1 MTVPILRGYQQRV
14 EEAIFSAWDAGL
26 LRPAIS
32 AATGGGK
39 SVIFGSVA
47 RRHLHHHRDAG
58 PVVLLA
64 HRRELIT
71 QAAGHFSRANPDLR
85 VATVIGSPGPENSTR
100 RAKALSTWRRA
111 DVLVSTVQTLAS
123 RSTMAAFPD
132 PSLIICDE
140 AHHFAADM
148 FKRVLTSL
156 GAFSG
161 TRTLGVTATPFREDH
176 RDFSDIF
183 EAIVASID
191 ISWLITHADDGAGGE
206 RECAP
211 GQGYLVP
218 PELRHL
224 IVDGLDL
231 SSVPTSMRSG
241 AVDFREA
248 ELAQAMQDS
257 GAFDIV
263 AEAVVTELAGIRSAI
278 FAPTVASSRYL
289 TERIN
294 ALGGSCGH
302 VDGTMSTPDRDRV
315 IGDFRN
321 NKITYLSNVGIIGEG
336 FDIPEIGAVVL
347 ARPTKS
353 RIFFRQAI
361 GRALRPAPGKTKA
374 IVLDVAGASDGHT
387 LVGIESLTDHE
398 VLQAQSGESL
408 VDLLDRSA
416 RARQGRLD
424 RITAHA
430 DHARGVQDRAERNV
444 EQIRLTAEGLIKKLP
459 GLDEFAQRAEPLLP
473 QVFDHTTA
481 AIDRGAA
488 ASREQS
494 LDELSATESYL
505 AEEVAAARQVLG
517 RLEELKDGMRD
528 ALSALREEPEGEVAR
543 AMVTGYVGTV
553 RGELFG
559 EGEEHYA
566 PPAPGEVQGLKVRGG
581 PRSKRPSHPAR
592 YGWAFRSGAGHLWL
606 PVHSGTNSGN
616 GESLFRATKAEV
628 AALLVAVRTPGGWL
642 PVSQI
647 AKTGAVNELSGELR
661 SEDDAYRLIVT
672 KAAEASGAV
681 NLIDPNASWRRKE
694 SAPGAPARAHARR
707 IDPHHEIPDDAT
719 AGYVADVI
727 TVGQFGTNVDGLGA
741 WVVSQVKPQ
750 IRWDHPEQL
759 AAPKR
764 DVQIRI
770 G

>member
-1 MTVPILRGYQQRV
+1 MTAPVLRLYQQRTV
-14 EEAIFSAWDAGL
+14 EAIFNAWDGGMV
-26 LRPAIS
+26 RFAIS
-32 AATGGGK
+32 AATGAGK
-39 SVIFGSVA
+39 SVVFGEVA
-47 RRHLHHHRDAG
+47 RRHLSHHRGTG

-85 VATVIGSPGPENSTR
+85 VATVIGSPGPERSTR

-123 RSTMAAFPD
+123 RSTMAIFPD

-161 TRTLGVTATPFREDH
+161 VRTLGVTATPFREDH

-206 RECAP
+206 KECAP
-211 GQGYLVP
+211 GAGYLVP
-218 PELRHL
+218 PQLRHL

-231 SSVPTSMRSG
+231 SQVPTSMRNG
-241 AVDFREA
+241 GVDFRET

-302 VDGTMSTPDRDRV
+302 VDGTMSTTERDRV
-315 IGDFRN
+315 IGDFRK

-361 GRALRPAPGKTKA
+361 GRALRPAPGKTEA

-387 LVGIESLTDHE
+387 LVGVEALTDHE
-398 VLQAQSGESL
+398 VLTAARDESL
-408 VDLLDRSA
+408 IELLDRSA

-424 RITAHA
+424 RITAHVA
-430 DHARGVQDRAERNV
+430 HARTTQERAERSV
-444 EQIRLTAEGLIKKLP
+444 EQIRLTAEGLAAKLP
-459 GLDEFAQRAEPLLP
+459 GLVEFATRAQPLLHP
-473 QVFDHTTA
+473 LVDHTTA
-481 AIDRGAA
+481 AVDRGLEAD
-488 ASREQS
+488 REQS

-505 AEEVAAARQVLG
+505 AEEIAAARQVLS
-517 RLEELKDGMRD
+517 RLESLKDGMRE
-528 ALSALREEPEGEVAR
+528 ALAALREEPEGEVAR

-553 RGELFG
+553 RGQLFG
-559 EGEEHYA
+559 EEGEHYT
-566 PPAPGEVQGLKVRGG
+566 PPAPGEVQGLKLRGG
-581 PRSKRPSHPAR
+581 PRGKRPSHPAR
-592 YGWAFRSGAGHLWL
+592 YGWAFRTTAGHLWL
-606 PVHSGTNSGN
+606 PVHAEVSH
-616 GESLFRATKAEV
+616 LRATKVFGQPKADV
-628 AALLVAVRTPGGWL
+628 AALLVAVAVPAPGGGTGWL
-642 PVSQI
+642 PVSQA
-647 AKTGAVNELSGELR
+647 AKTGAVDELSGVLR
-661 SEDDAYRLIVT
+661 SEDDAYRLIVQR
-672 KAAEASGAV
+672 AAVASGAV

-694 SAPGAPARAHARR
+694 SAPGASARAVARR
-707 IDPHHEIPDDAT
+707 VAPSFEIPDDAT
-719 AGYVADVI
+719 AGFVGDVI
-727 TVGQFGTNVDGLGA
+727 TVGQYQSNVDALGA
-741 WVVSQVKPQ
+741 WVTQ
-750 IRWDHPEQL
+750 
-759 AAPKR
+759 
-764 DVQIRI
+764 RI
-770 G
+770 ST

>member
-1 MTVPILRGYQQRV
+1 MTAPTLRPYQLRTV
-14 EEAIFSAWDAGL
+14 EAIFGAWDGGMI
-26 LRPAIS
+26 RPAIS
-32 AATGGGK
+32 AATGAGK
-39 SVIFGSVA
+39 SVIFGDVA
-47 RRHLHHHRDAG
+47 RRHLSHHRAAG

-85 VATVIGSPGPENSTR
+85 VATVIGSPGPERSTR
-100 RAKALSTWRRA
+100 RAKALSEWRRA

-140 AHHFAADM
+140 AHHFAAAM
-148 FKRVLTSL
+148 FKRVLTAL

-161 TRTLGVTATPFREDH
+161 VRTLGVTATPFREDH
-176 RDFSDIF
+176 REFSDIF

-191 ISWLITHADDGAGGE
+191 ISWLITHQDDGNGGE

-211 GQGYLVP
+211 GEGYLVP

-231 SSVPTSMRSG
+231 SEVPTSMRNG
-241 AVDFREA
+241 GVDFREA
-248 ELAQAMQDS
+248 DLAQAMTDS

-263 AEAVVTELAGIRSAI
+263 AEAVVSELAEIKTAI

-289 TERIN
+289 AQRIT
-294 ALGGSCGH
+294 ALGVACGH
-302 VDGTMSTPDRDRV
+302 VDGEMSTTERDRV
-315 IGDFRN
+315 IDDLR
-321 NKITYLSNVGIIGEG
+321 TSRSMHLSNVGIIGEG

-361 GRALRPAPGKTKA
+361 GRALRPAPGKRKA

-387 LVGIESLTDHE
+387 LVGIEALTDHE
-398 VLQAQSGESL
+398 VLTAGVNENL
-408 VDLLDRSA
+408 VDLLDRTT

-424 RITAHA
+424 RITAHV
-430 DHARGVQDRAERNV
+430 DHARQTQDRAERAV
-444 EQIRLTAEGLIKKLP
+444 EQMRLTAEALGKKLP
-459 GLDEFAQRAEPLLP
+459 GLAEFVQRAEPLLP
-473 QVFDHTTA
+473 QALDHTCA
-481 AIDRGAA
+481 AIDRGLAA
-488 ASREQS
+488 TRSQP
-494 LDELSATESYL
+494 LDELSVTESHL
-505 AEEVAAARQVLG
+505 AEEIAAARQVLG
-517 RLEELKDGMRD
+517 RLEALKDAMRD
-528 ALSALREEPEGEVAR
+528 ALTALREEPEGEVAR

-559 EGEEHYA
+559 EEGEHYT

-581 PRSKRPSHPAR
+581 PRSRRPSHPAR
-592 YGWAFRSGAGHLWL
+592 HGWCFRSGAGHLWV
-606 PVHSGTNSGN
+606 PVHSEAGHNLAGMTS
-616 GESLFRATKAEV
+616 RAEV
-628 AALLVAVRTPGGWL
+628 TALLVAVATPGGWQ
-642 PVSQI
+642 PVIQV
-647 AKTGAVNELSGELR
+647 AKTGAVDTISGVLR

-681 NLIDPNASWRRKE
+681 NLIDPNASWRRRE
-694 SAPGAPARAHARR
+694 SAPGAPARAVARR
-707 IDPHHEIPDDAT
+707 VEPHHEIPDDAT

-727 TVGQFGTNVDGLGA
+727 TVGQFQSNVDGLGS
-741 WVVSQVKPQ
+741 WVAS
-750 IRWDHPEQL
+750 
-759 AAPKR
+759 
-764 DVQIRI
+764 RI
-770 G
+770 PA

>member
-1 MTVPILRGYQQRV
+1 L
-14 EEAIFSAWDAGL
+14 
-26 LRPAIS
+26 
-32 AATGGGK
+32 
-39 SVIFGSVA
+39 
-47 RRHLHHHRDAG
+47 
-58 PVVLLA
+58 
-64 HRRELIT
+64 
-71 QAAGHFSRANPDLR
+71 
-85 VATVIGSPGPENSTR
+85 
-100 RAKALSTWRRA
+100 
-111 DVLVSTVQTLAS
+111 
-123 RSTMAAFPD
+123 
-132 PSLIICDE
+132 ICDV
-140 AHHFAADM
+140 AHHCAADM

-191 ISWLITHADDGAGGE
+191 ISWLITHQDDGAGGE

-218 PELRHL
+218 PQLRHL

-248 ELAQAMQDS
+248 ELAQAMTDS

-263 AEAVVTELAGIRSAI
+263 AEAVVTELADIRSAI

-302 VDGTMSTPDRDRV
+302 VDGAMSTPDRDRV
-315 IGDFRN
+315 IGDFRS
-321 NKITYLSNVGIIGEG
+321 NKIRYLSNVGIIGEG

-361 GRALRPAPGKTKA
+361 GRALRPAPGKTRA

-398 VLQAQSGESL
+398 VLTAQRDESL
-408 VDLLDRSA
+408 VALLDRTA

-424 RITAHA
+424 RITAHV
-430 DHARGVQDRAERNV
+430 DHARGVQERAERAV
-444 EQIRLTAEGLIKKLP
+444 EQIRLTAEGLRDKLP
-459 GLDEFAQRAEPLLP
+459 GLDEFAQRAGPLLHP
-473 QVFDHTTA
+473 LVDHTSFAVT
-481 AIDRGAA
+481 RGLEAN
-488 ASREQS
+488 RDWP
-494 LDELSATESYL
+494 LDELNVCESTQ
-505 AEEVAAARQVLG
+505 AEEVAAARLVLS
-517 RLEELKDGMRD
+517 RLEALKDGMRE

-553 RGELFG
+553 VGELFG
-559 EGEEHYA
+559 EEGEHYT

-592 YGWAFRSGAGHLWL
+592 YGWAFRTAAGHLWL
-606 PVHSGTNSGN
+606 PVHAEAGHNMTGMTS
-616 GESLFRATKAEV
+616 RAEV
-628 AALLVAVRTPGGWL
+628 AAMLVAVAVPAKDGSTGWL

-647 AKTGAVNELSGELR
+647 AKTGKVDELAGVLR

-694 SAPGAPARAHARR
+694 SSAGAPARAHARR
-707 IDPHHEIPDDAT
+707 IAPSHEIPDDAT

-727 TVGQFGTNVDGLGA
+727 TVEQYQANVDGLGA
-741 WVVSQVKPQ
+741 WVQQQVS
-750 IRWDHPEQL
+750 
-759 AAPKR
+759 A
-764 DVQIRI
+764 
-770 G
+770 

>member
-1 MTVPILRGYQQRV
+1 MTAPQLRPYQLRV
-14 EEAIFSAWDAGL
+14 EGSIFDAWDGGMI
-26 LRPAIS
+26 RPAIS
-32 AATGGGK
+32 ISTGGGK

-47 RRHLHHHRDAG
+47 RRHLSHHRGAG

-71 QAAGHFSRANPDLR
+71 QAAGHFARANPDLR
-85 VATVIGSPGPENSTR
+85 VATVIGSPGPERSTR
-100 RAKALSTWRRA
+100 RAKALSTWHRA

-206 RECAP
+206 KECAP
-211 GQGYLVP
+211 GAGYLVP
-218 PELRHL
+218 PQLRHL

-231 SSVPTSMRSG
+231 SEVPTSMRSG

-248 ELAQAMQDS
+248 ELAQAMTDS

-263 AEAVVTELAGIRSAI
+263 AEAVVSELAGVRSAI

-289 TERIN
+289 SERIN

-302 VDGTMSTPDRDRV
+302 VDGMMSTTDRDRV

-361 GRALRPAPGKTKA
+361 GRALRPAPGKTHA

-398 VLQAQSGESL
+398 VLTAQHGESL
-408 VDLLDRSA
+408 IDLLDRST

-424 RITAHA
+424 RITAHI
-430 DHARGVQDRAERNV
+430 DHAREVQERAERGV
-444 EQIRLTAEGLIKKLP
+444 EQMRLTAEGLARKLP
-459 GLDEFAQRAEPLLP
+459 GLVEFVQRAEPLLP
-473 QVFDHTTA
+473 AALDHTTA
-481 AIDRGAA
+481 AIDRGLQAN
-488 ASREQS
+488 REQS
-494 LDELSATESYL
+494 LDDLSAAESYL
-505 AEEVAAARQVLG
+505 AEEVAAARGVLG
-517 RLEELKDGMRD
+517 RLEDLKDGMRE
-528 ALSALREEPEGEVAR
+528 ALAALREEPEGEVAR

-553 RGELFG
+553 RGQLFG
-559 EGEEHYA
+559 EGDEHYT
-566 PPAPGEVQGLKVRGG
+566 PPAPGEVQGLKMRGG
-581 PRSKRPSHPAR
+581 PRSRRPSHPAR
-592 YGWAFRSGAGHLWL
+592 YGWAFRTGAGHLWI
-606 PVHSGTNSGN
+606 PVHAEAGHNMSGMTS
-616 GESLFRATKAEV
+616 RAEV
-628 AALLVAVRTPGGWL
+628 TALLVAVSTAGGWR
-642 PVSQI
+642 PVIQV
-647 AKTGAVNELSGELR
+647 AKTGAVDELSGPLR
-661 SEDDAYRLIVT
+661 NEDDAYRLIVQR
-672 KAAEASGAV
+672 AAEASGAV
-681 NLIDPNASWRRKE
+681 NLIDPNASWRRRE
-694 SAPGAPARAHARR
+694 SAPGAPARAVARR
-707 IDPHHEIPDDAT
+707 VAPHFEIPDDAT
-719 AGYVADVI
+719 AGFVGDVI
-727 TVGQFGTNVDGLGA
+727 TVGQYQSNVDGLGA
-741 WVVSQVKPQ
+741 WVAQQTP
-750 IRWDHPEQL
+750 
-759 AAPKR
+759 A
-764 DVQIRI
+764 
-770 G
+770 

>member
-1 MTVPILRGYQQRV
+1 MTAPTLRPYQLRTV
-14 EEAIFSAWDAGL
+14 ESIFGAWDGGMI
-26 LRPAIS
+26 RPAIS
-32 AATGGGK
+32 AATGAGK
-39 SVIFGSVA
+39 SVIFGDVA
-47 RRHLHHHRDAG
+47 RRHLHHHREAG

-85 VATVIGSPGPENSTR
+85 VATVIGSPGPERSTR
-100 RAKALSTWRRA
+100 RAKALSEWRRA

-140 AHHFAADM
+140 AHHFAAAM

-206 RECAP
+206 KECAP
-211 GQGYLVP
+211 GAGYLVP

-231 SSVPTSMRSG
+231 SKVPTSMRSG

-248 ELAQAMQDS
+248 DLAAAMEES

-263 AEAVVTELAGIRSAI
+263 AEAIVTELAGHKGAI

-289 TERIN
+289 AERVT
-294 ALGGSCGH
+294 AMGEACGH
-302 VDGTMSTPDRDRV
+302 VDGMMSTAERDRV
-315 IGDFRN
+315 INAFRDD
-321 NKITYLSNVGIIGEG
+321 KIRWLSNVGIIGEG
-336 FDIPEIGAVVL
+336 FDIPEIDTVVL

-361 GRALRPAPGKTKA
+361 GRALRPAPGKSRA

-387 LVGIESLTDHE
+387 LAGIEALTDHE
-398 VLQAQSGESL
+398 VLTAQQGESL
-408 VDLLDRSA
+408 VELLDRTT

-424 RITAHA
+424 RITAHV
-430 DHARGVQDRAERNV
+430 DHARQTQDRGERAV
-444 EQIRLTAEGLIKKLP
+444 EQMRLTAENLGDKLP
-459 GLDEFAQRAEPLLP
+459 GLAEFAERAQPLLHP
-473 QVFDHTTA
+473 LMDHTSFAVT
-481 AIDRGAA
+481 RGLEA
-488 ASREQS
+488 RLDWP
-494 LDELSATESYL
+494 LDELSVVESTQ
-505 AEEVAAARQVLG
+505 AEEVAAARVVLG
-517 RLEELKDGMRD
+517 RLEALKDAMRD
-528 ALSALREEPEGEVAR
+528 ALTALREEPEGEVAR

-559 EGEEHYA
+559 AEGEHYT

-581 PRSKRPSHPAR
+581 PRSRRPSHPAR
-592 YGWAFRSGAGHLWL
+592 HGWCFRTSAGHLWV
-606 PVHSGTNSGN
+606 PVHSEAGHNHTGMTS
-616 GESLFRATKAEV
+616 KADV
-628 AALLVAVRTPGGWL
+628 AALLVAVATPSGWQ
-642 PVSQI
+642 PVIQV
-647 AKTGAVNELSGELR
+647 AKTGVVDTISGVLR

-681 NLIDPNASWRRKE
+681 NLIDPNASWRRRE
-694 SAPGAPARAHARR
+694 SAPGAPARAVARR
-707 IDPHHEIPDDAT
+707 VDPRHEIPDDAT

-727 TVGQFGTNVDGLGA
+727 TVGQFQSNVDGLGS
-741 WVVSQVKPQ
+741 WVAS
-750 IRWDHPEQL
+750 
-759 AAPKR
+759 
-764 DVQIRI
+764 RI
-770 G
+770 PA

>member
-1 MTVPILRGYQQRV
+1 MTAPQLRPYQQRT
-14 EEAIFSAWDAGL
+14 EESVFAAWDAGM

-32 AATGGGK
+32 AATGAGK

-47 RRHLHHHRDAG
+47 RRHLAHHRDAG

-85 VATVIGSPGPENSTR
+85 VATVIGSPGPERSTR
-100 RAKALSTWRRA
+100 RAKALSAWRRA

-148 FKRVLTSL
+148 FKRVLTAL

-161 TRTLGVTATPFREDH
+161 VRTLGVTATPFREDH

-206 RECAP
+206 KECAP
-211 GQGYLVP
+211 GAGYLVP
-218 PELRHL
+218 PQLRHL

-231 SSVPTSMRSG
+231 SEVPTSMRSG

-248 ELAQAMQDS
+248 ELAAEMMSS
-257 GAFDIV
+257 GAFDVV
-263 AEAVVTELAGIRSAI
+263 AEAVVTELAGVRSAI

-289 TERIN
+289 AERIN

-302 VDGTMSTPDRDRV
+302 VDGTMSSTERDKV
-315 IGDFRN
+315 IGDFRS

-361 GRALRPAPGKTKA
+361 GRALRPAPGKTHA

-387 LVGIESLTDHE
+387 LAGIEALTDTE
-398 VLQAQSGESL
+398 TLTAQHGESL
-408 VDLLDRSA
+408 IDLLDRSA

-424 RITAHA
+424 RITAHVE
-430 DHARGVQDRAERNV
+430 HARTTQERVERSV
-444 EQIRLTAEGLIKKLP
+444 EQMRLTAEGLSRKLP
-459 GLDEFAQRAEPLLP
+459 GLVEFVTRAQPLLP
-473 QVFDHTTA
+473 RALDHTTA
-481 AIDRGAA
+481 AVDRGLQAN
-488 ASREQS
+488 REQT
-494 LDELSATESYL
+494 LDELSAAESYL

-517 RLEELKDGMRD
+517 RLEALKDGMRD
-528 ALSALREEPEGEVAR
+528 ALEALREEPEGEVAR

-553 RGELFG
+553 VGQLFG
-559 EGEEHYA
+559 EEGEHYT

-592 YGWAFRSGAGHLWL
+592 YGWCFRTGAGHLWL
-606 PVHSGTNSGN
+606 PVHAEAHHNHTGMTS
-616 GESLFRATKAEV
+616 KAEV
-628 AALLVAVRTPGGWL
+628 AALLVAVAVPGGWQ
-642 PVSQI
+642 PVIQV
-647 AKTGAVNELSGELR
+647 AKTGAVDTVSGVLR

-681 NLIDPNASWRRKE
+681 NLIDPNASWRRRE
-694 SAPGAPARAHARR
+694 SAPGAPARAVARR
-707 IDPHHEIPDDAT
+707 INPTFEIPDDAT
-719 AGYVADVI
+719 AGFVADVI
-727 TVGQFGTNVDGLGA
+727 TVGQFQANVDGLGA
-741 WVVSQVKPQ
+741 WVTQQTRSAV
-750 IRWDHPEQL
+750 
-759 AAPKR
+759 
-764 DVQIRI
+764 
-770 G
+770 

>member
-14 EEAIFSAWDAGL
+14 EDSIFGAWDAGM

-32 AATGGGK
+32 AATGAGK
-39 SVIFGSVA
+39 SVIFGSTA
-47 RRHLHHHRDAG
+47 RRHLAHHRDAG

-85 VATVIGSPGPENSTR
+85 VATVIGSPGPERSTR

-148 FKRVLTSL
+148 FRRVLTSL

-183 EAIVASID
+183 EAVVASID
-191 ISWLITHADDGAGGE
+191 ISWLITHQDDGHGGE

-218 PELRHL
+218 PQLRHL

-248 ELAQAMQDS
+248 ELAQAMTDS

-263 AEAVVTELAGIRSAI
+263 AEAVVTELADIRSAI

-302 VDGTMSTPDRDRV
+302 VDGTMSTTDRDRV
-315 IGDFRN
+315 IGDFRS
-321 NKITYLSNVGIIGEG
+321 NKTRYLSNVGIIGEG

-398 VLQAQSGESL
+398 VLTPERDESL
-408 VDLLDRSA
+408 VALLDRTT

-424 RITAHA
+424 RITAHVE
-430 DHARGVQDRAERNV
+430 HARTVQDRAERGV
-444 EQIRLTAEGLIKKLP
+444 EQIRLTAEGLVRKLP
-459 GLDEFAQRAEPLLP
+459 GLDEFAKRAEPLLP
-473 QVFDHTTA
+473 QVFDHTTV
-481 AIDRGAA
+481 AIDRGSA

-494 LDELSATESYL
+494 LDELSATESL
-505 AEEVAAARQVLG
+505 QAEEVAAARQFLG
-517 RLEELKDGMRD
+517 RIEELKDGMRE

-553 RGELFG
+553 VGELFG
-559 EGEEHYA
+559 EEGEHYT

-592 YGWAFRSGAGHLWL
+592 YGWAFRTGAGHLWL
-606 PVHSGTNSGN
+606 PVHESPGTKFGDRPMYQS
-616 GESLFRATKAEV
+616 RAEV
-628 AALLVAVRTPGGWL
+628 RSLLVAVAVPGGWQ
-642 PVSQI
+642 PVVQM
-647 AKTGAVNELSGELR
+647 AKTGKVDELCGVLR
-661 SEDDAYRLIVT
+661 SEDDAYRMIVT
-672 KAAEASGAV
+672 EAAEASGAV

-694 SAPGAPARAHARR
+694 SAAGAPARAHARR
-707 IDPHHEIPDDAT
+707 IAPRHEIPDDAT

-727 TVGQFGTNVDGLGA
+727 TVEQYQANVDGLGA
-741 WVVSQVKPQ
+741 WVQQQ
-750 IRWDHPEQL
+750 IS
-759 AAPKR
+759 A
-764 DVQIRI
+764 
-770 G
+770 